1 MAEKQGNKEENHG
14 RRGMPW
20 EGEVVELCCRF
31 VGRRVGS
38 RTEDHSIC
46 PVPLNPQ
53 NGSST

>member
-1 MAEKQGNKEENHG
+1 MPMAEKQGNKEANHG

-20 EGEVVELCCRF
+20 EGSIF